1 MVNIRNKFLETHC
14 NVRLKQERLVTG
26 KEQAGLSVE
35 VSKALCEISMTSNCL
50 ESDQVISGANATAKV
65 ERAPGPGLQQVIEET
80 VPHNDIEEASS
91 TKLQASSAKLIKK

>member
-35 VSKALCEISMTSNCL
+35 VSKALCEISMTSNCPK
-50 ESDQVISGANATAKV
+50 GAGRIPPALKRGHG
-65 ERAPGPGLQQVIEET
+65 RAYYTNGPLVAG
-80 VPHNDIEEASS
+80 ASS
-91 TKLQASSAKLIKK
+91 LPAKN